1 MKFEVDLNDHT
12 REIHLEPESNKFA
25 VDGNNFTEYE
35 LYDLGA
41 GTFLLRFGNKAYR
54 LDNVNVDEQSISF
67 YLDGMPVHV
76 PVRDE
81 QHVLLKEMGFKSLG
95 GASEGNVIAPMPGKI
110 LEVKV
115 SEGDEVR
122 QGTPLIILEA
132 MKMENELKSPVDG
145 SVAAVHVKPS
155 NSVDKNAVLIEI
167 K

>member
-1 MKFEVDLNDHT
+1 MKFEVDLQDRT
-12 REIHLEPESNKFA
+12 WEIHLDPESEKIA
-25 VDGNNFTEYE
+25 IDEQNFHDYE
-35 LYDLGA
+35 LHDLGS
-41 GTFLLRFGNKAYR
+41 GSFLLRYGYRAYR
-54 LDNVNVDEQSISF
+54 LDNINVDEQSISF
-67 YLDGMPVHV
+67 NLDGMPVNV

-95 GASEGNVIAPMPGKI
+95 GASEGNLTAPMPGKI

-145 SVAAVHVKPS
+145 SVSAVHVKPS